1 MIMDPPAGLWL
12 ARSRAKSHLIGSN
25 CINQIKSDK
34 NNINYMMDSRILEV
48 ELCLFFIFFQLKRKI
63 VSIQNTNQWLNQK
76 FLFPSL
82 FPSWIFNRFLE

>member
-48 ELCLFFIFFQLKRKI
+48 ELCLFFIFFSAEKKDCVHPEHKSVIEPKVFISII
-63 VSIQNTNQWLNQK
+63 VSLLNFQ
-76 FLFPSL
+76 
-82 FPSWIFNRFLE
+82 